1 MVRIYDGLGPTLTFQ
16 DTLELLEL
24 VLSSFIDSERLDQWL
39 LQITLIEIWKV
50 TQNYFFVCLL
60 QKGCMST

>member
-24 VLSSFIDSERLDQWL
+24 VLSSFIDSERLDHRL

-50 TQNYFFVCLL
+50 TQNYFFVRLL
-60 QKGCMST
+60 QKGCLST